1 MMSAAAPMT
10 AQSGERAAS
19 HTPKGDMQAPPRPA
33 ATPSFGRQ
41 VLFRIWETAP
51 EIDVGMMVNSEVA
64 VVMPGSMSAWGNG
77 TGGAGISFGSAPA
90 ALRSG

>member
-19 HTPKGDMQAPPRPA
+19 HTPKGDMQAPPQA
-33 ATPSFGRQ
+33 AGHAEACRQ

-64 VVMPGSMSAWGNG
+64 VHMRESMA
-77 TGGAGISFGSAPA
+77 
-90 ALRSG
+90 